1 MIESFHIFS
10 IFTYSKNGPNMQ
22 KSRKIVSKIL
32 KKVDRRKQGKTPQN
46 PSETVSHTF
55 RASVVLRYVN
65 VCDSF
70 THIQARFWT
79 IWVREDLVKFW
90 PQIRT
95 HRLAECTWKWQNEK
109 SLGIEPFTQ
118 IESLKPFLRSFG
130 VFFVVFGDQLF
141 SELSTRFFKI
151 FAYLAHFQG
160 RWKWK
165 KFKKSRSR
173 GAWSPIWVQGL
184 RKVYRGSFRQ
194 KRFFVHDPHEKDF
207 RSSPFGYGH
216 KNSEILWKGSMT
228 QKKWRSQ
235 RGK

>member
-1 MIESFHIFS
+1 
-10 IFTYSKNGPNMQ
+10 MQ

-32 KKVDRRKQGKTPQN
+32 KKVDRRKQGKATQN
-46 PSETVSHTF
+46 PSKTLSHTF
-55 RASVVLRYVN
+55 RASVVLRDAN
-65 VCDSF
+65 VCNSF
-70 THIQARFWT
+70 THIHAHFSA
-79 IWVREDLVKFW
+79 IWVREDLVQFW
-90 PQIRT
+90 AQIRT

-118 IESLKPFLRSFG
+118 IEGLKPFLRSFG
-130 VFFVVFGDQLF
+130 VFFLVFGDQLF
-141 SELSTRFFKI
+141 SEFSTRFFEI

-184 RKVYRGSFRQ
+184 REVYRGSFRQ

-207 RSSPFGYGH
+207 RSSPFGYGQ
-216 KNSEILWKGSMT
+216 KNSESPEMGSMS
-228 QKKWRSQ
+228 QKKRRSQ
-235 RGK
+235 RVR